1 MPNNNVDTIQYI
13 RIGDTTFPIDAVTV
27 GGKTLP
33 EDSELL
39 PTVSGTENGK
49 ILMVLNGQWSMITP
63 SSLYDEINGLPVGD
77 EGESEGPVPPHDY
90 SQDYLTMDVLTSGT
104 ILWKTNGS
112 GTSKTIQ
119 YSINNGSWTTLT
131 STSLGET
138 ISVSQGDVVRF
149 KGTNSTYATDN
160 ANYAG
165 FGNVDA
171 EGVLGTATFNLEGN
185 IMSLVYGDNF
195 TNQTTFPSG
204 SSYNFCCLFDKAK
217 VISAENLILPAT
229 TLRPHCYR
237 AMFANCPT
245 LTTAPALPATTL
257 DSSCYRYMFNMC
269 SSLTAAPDLLV
280 ETVPDSGYYGMFNG
294 CSSLCYIRCLATDIS
309 AHYATKNWVAAVAPT
324 GSFVK
329 DYHMTDWTIDA
340 DGIPTGWVVSD
351 ENIDYGDSDSE
362 SEIPEPINV
371 ENPVLSLSGN
381 TVSISCATSGA
392 TIYYRLGTTGNYQT
406 YSTPIAINGTVT
418 VYAYA
423 SSEGVDSE
431 VVNQT
436 YTYVSDPTLSLSGNT
451 VSISCTTSGATIYY
465 RLGTTGDYQTYS
477 SPIAINGTVTVYAY
491 ASLNGTNSSTVN
503 QTYTYVSD
511 PVVSFSDNT
520 ITISCATTGATI
532 YYRLGT
538 TGEFQT
544 YSAPVEINADTTVY
558 TYASLNGTNST
569 TVSENC
575 TYVEPYI
582 PGDSDS
588 DSDIIIVSE
597 PVIAYSNNTVTITCD
612 TPGATIYYKL
622 GENGTYQ
629 TYSAPIALTESATVY
644 AYASLDGTD
653 SEEISASCVH
663 DYSLDYLTF
672 DILTSGTILWD
683 SEGTNATKTIS
694 YSKNGGAWTDVTS
707 TTSGVAIS
715 VSAGDVLR
723 FKGSNTQYCNA
734 NKNNYSRFG
743 AGTATYNVSGNI
755 MSMTAGDNFV
765 GVTTLPAAWTFT
777 QFFKESKP
785 VSAENLI
792 LPAPTM
798 LESCYR
804 ALFSKCTT
812 LEVPPALPAT
822 TLAPYCYYYMFE
834 QCAITTAP
842 DLLAPTLANY
852 SYAYMFT
859 GCTALNYI
867 KCLATTKSASNCLT
881 NWVNNVAPSGTFVKD
896 TNTSW
901 TLNSASGVPVGW
913 TVFNGEAVFDP
924 EIYFNGEQI
933 ITITCETEGADIY
946 YRLGTTGSF
955 ALYTEPIV
963 INADTTVYTYATKGG
978 QQSNTVNLS
987 CTYSEHICKFAGVV
1001 MSKGPLYYGS
1011 NGYEIKDSWN
1021 YDSYNSVYG
1030 KTSGSYY
1037 FNFIELGTLFEKSG
1051 FTTADGDIENALNPL
1066 TGWRLPS
1073 KDEWTSIIGTTRT
1086 GSTVNGN
1093 TSKHYALLQ
1102 LTGVTHAGSSTPLG
1116 ILVFPDDETITG
1128 LALTN
1133 MDNSTCNTGITE
1145 AQLNTYLN
1153 QGCVFLP
1160 ASGSYNSAWGT
1171 GGDYWSSNEYDTNN
1185 GYMVDFSNNS
1195 ISSASNSNKSS
1206 SYRSVRLVKNIDYG
1220 DETPFEGANKD
1231 LNDNWVI

>member
-13 RIGDTTFPIDAVTV
+13 KIGDITFPIDAVTV

-49 ILMVLNGQWSMITP
+49 ILMVLNGQWSMVTP

-112 GTSKTIQ
+112 GISKTIQ
-119 YSINNGSWTTLT
+119 YSINNGNWTTLT

-160 ANYAG
+160 TNYAG

-204 SSYNFCCLFDKAK
+204 SSYNFCCLFDKSK

-229 TLRPHCYR
+229 TLSEHCYR
-237 AMFANCPT
+237 ALFANCPT

-257 DSSCYRYMFNMC
+257 NNSCYRYMFNMC

-280 ETVPDSGYYGMFNG
+280 ETVPDYGYYGMFNG

-309 AHYATKNWVAAVAPT
+309 AYYATKNWVAAVAPT

-329 DYHMTDWTIDA
+329 DYHMTDWTIGI

-351 ENIDYGDSDSE
+351 ENIDYGDSE

-392 TIYYRLGTTGNYQT
+392 TIYYRLGTTGDYQT
-406 YSTPIAINGTVT
+406 YSSPIAINGTVT

-436 YTYVSDPTLSLSGNT
+436 YTYVSDP
-451 VSISCTTSGATIYY
+451 
-465 RLGTTGDYQTYS
+465 
-477 SPIAINGTVTVYAY
+477 
-491 ASLNGTNSSTVN
+491 
-503 QTYTYVSD
+503 
-511 PVVSFSDNT
+511 VVSFSDNT
-520 ITISCATTGATI
+520 ITISCTTSGATI

-588 DSDIIIVSE
+588 DSDITIVSE

-653 SEEISASCVH
+653 SEEISVSCVH

-683 SEGTNATKTIS
+683 AEGSNATKTIS

-707 TTSGVAIS
+707 TTSGVSIS

-755 MSMTAGDNFV
+755 MSMTSGDNFV

-792 LPAPTM
+792 LPASTM

-822 TLAPYCYYYMFE
+822 TLATYCYYYMFE

-852 SYAYMFT
+852 SYSYMFT
-859 GCTALNYI
+859 GCTSLNYI
-867 KCLATTKSASNCLT
+867 KCLATTKSATNCLQ

-901 TLNSASGVPVGW
+901 TLNSTSGIPTGW
-913 TVFNGEAVFDP
+913 TVYNGEIVSDP
-924 EIYFNGEQI
+924 VIDFNGEQI
-933 ITITCETEGADIY
+933 ITITCETTGADIY
-946 YRLGTTGSF
+946 YRLGTTGNFS
-955 ALYTEPIV
+955 LYTGPIL
-963 INADTTVYTYATKGG
+963 INEDTTVYAYATKNG
-978 QQSNTVNLS
+978 QDSETVSES
-987 CTYSEHICKFAGVV
+987 CTYVEHTYKFAGTVI
-1001 MSKGPLYYGS
+1001 SQGPLYYGS

-1037 FNFIELGTLFEKSG
+1037 FNFLELGALFEKSG
-1051 FTTADGDIENALNPL
+1051 FTTADGDIENMLDPL
-1066 TGWRLPS
+1066 TRWRLPS
-1073 KDEWTSIIGTTRT
+1073 KDEWTSIIGTTRA

-1093 TSKHYALLQ
+1093 TSKHYALIQ
-1102 LTGVTHAGSSTPLG
+1102 LTGVTHAGSSTPQGLL
-1116 ILVFPDDETITG
+1116 IFPDNETITG
-1128 LALTN
+1128 ATLTN

-1145 AQLNTYLN
+1145 AQLNSYLV
-1153 QGCVFLP
+1153 QGCIFLP
-1160 ASGSYNSAWGT
+1160 ASGYYNGSWTT
-1171 GGDYWSSNEYDTNN
+1171 GGYYWSSNEYDTTNA
-1185 GYMVDFSNNS
+1185 YRISFSNGTINLA
-1195 ISSASNSNKSS
+1195 SSDYKSS
-1206 SYRSVRLVKNIDYG
+1206 CYLPVYLVKNMDYG
-1220 DETPFEGANKD
+1220 DVSPFEGANQD
-1231 LNDNWVI
+1231 INDNWVI